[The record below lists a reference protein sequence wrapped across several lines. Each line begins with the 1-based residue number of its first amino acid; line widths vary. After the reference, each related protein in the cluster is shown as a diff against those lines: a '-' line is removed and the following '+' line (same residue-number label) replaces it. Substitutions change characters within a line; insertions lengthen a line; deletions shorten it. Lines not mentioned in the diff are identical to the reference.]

1 MAVGKILIAVSWD
14 GILNTKLT
22 LEFLQG
28 KINNLGGR
36 KSFDRINGRFHGDHY
51 YYYYFSLKR
60 KQSKER

>member
-1 MAVGKILIAVSWD
+1 MVVGKILIAVSWD
-14 GILNTKLT
+14 GILNSKLA

-28 KINNLGGR
+28 KINLGAR

-51 YYYYFSLKR
+51 YYFSLKR